1 MTIRIGKD
9 GLEFDNIT
17 LLETI
22 DLSIANLTINSKP
35 FKLKI
40 DYSSIN
46 LTSSH
51 IIHISNNMVQEYD
64 TIIATVLSQHQMITV
79 KTYNISAGSFTICI
93 STLLF
98 FPISDILEISILI
111 LT

>member
-1 MTIRIGKD
+1 MTVKIGKD
-9 GLEFDNIT
+9 GLEFDSIT

-22 DLSIANLTINSKP
+22 DLSIANLSINSKR
-35 FKLKI
+35 FKI
-40 DYSSIN
+40 TVDYSSNN

-51 IIHISNNMVQEYD
+51 LIHVSNNSVHTYD
-64 TIIATVLSQHQMITV
+64 TVIATVLSDHQMITV
-79 KTYNISAGSFTICI
+79 KTYNVSTGAFSICI